1 MKRNHGKAVGAL
13 LLILLA
19 LPAAALE
26 WGYYYQDGEPL
37 LLGEFEG
44 EEYLALP
51 GDTEILRY
59 DPESETVE
67 SGLLNFNLVA
77 RGDDGGRVL
86 GRIGVEFKGRAD
98 YADIEGTLN
107 PDTGWIYL
115 LGGTY
120 NRYSLWEIEL
130 PAGEPEK
137 LLSGMSILDEEQ
149 PRPTELRIFSEDMPC
164 EPEEYGFP
172 APWVMPKKFD
182 GSFSQGCYQRR
193 LCFDPQ
199 TGDIEPLWSVE
210 ATSHLADDA
219 ADCSPASAIDG
230 DIGTAWVEGVDGP
243 GIGES
248 LTLNIGI
255 PTELWNIGLLAGY
268 FASPELLAA
277 NNRLK
282 KVQITL
288 SDGTSITK
296 EFEDSSTTRVIHF
309 DNPHVVE
316 WIRLTILEVYPGTRW
331 DDTAISE
338 LTVNYME
345 GY

>member
-1 MKRNHGKAVGAL
+1 ML
-13 LLILLA
+13 LVLLT

-26 WGYYYQDGEPL
+26 WGYYRNQEPI

-44 EEYLALP
+44 EEYLALR

-59 DPESETVE
+59 DPESEIVE
-67 SGLLNFNLVA
+67 SGLLNLTLVA
-77 RGDDGGRVL
+77 RGDDGDRVL
-86 GRIGVEFKGRAD
+86 GRIGVEFRDKAD
-98 YADIEGTLN
+98 YVDIEGTLN
-107 PDTGWIYL
+107 PDTGRIYL

-120 NRYSLWEIEL
+120 NRYSLWELEL
-130 PAGEPEK
+130 PAGEPKE
-137 LLSGMSILDEEQ
+137 LLSDVSYITSFDEEWL
-149 PRPTELRIFSEDMPC
+149 RTTELRIFSEDLPC
-164 EPEEYGFP
+164 EPEDYGFP
-172 APWVMPKKFD
+172 AYWVMPMVHD
-182 GSFSQGCYQRR
+182 GSPPGGISQGCYQRH

-199 TGDIEPLWSVE
+199 TGDIEPLWSIE
-210 ATSHLADDA
+210 ATSYLANDV
-219 ADCSPASAIDG
+219 ADCSPSSAIDG
-230 DIGTAWVEGVDGP
+230 NIGTAWVEGVDGP

-255 PTELWNIGLLAGY
+255 PAELWNIGLLAGY

-288 SDGTSITK
+288 SDGTSITE
-296 EFEDSSTTRVIHF
+296 EFEDSSTTRVVHF
-309 DNPHVVE
+309 DDIHTVDWV
-316 WIRLTILEVYPGTRW
+316 RVTILEVYPGTRW

-338 LTVNYME
+338 LAVNYIE